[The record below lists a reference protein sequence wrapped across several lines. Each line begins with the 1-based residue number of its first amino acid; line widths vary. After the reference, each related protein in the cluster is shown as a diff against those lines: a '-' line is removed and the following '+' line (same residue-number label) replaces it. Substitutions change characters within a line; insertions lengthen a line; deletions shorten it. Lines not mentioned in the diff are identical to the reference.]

1 MPNTDASADL
11 AARIAQ
17 LMPRARTDLAEL
29 VAFPSV
35 ADPRQIPP
43 EVCRS
48 AAEWVAAAFAEAG
61 LSDVHLAETPD
72 GTHAVIGHR
81 PGPPGAPTVLLYS
94 HYDVQPALDTDAWVS
109 PPFELT
115 ERDGRWYGR
124 GAADCK
130 GNIVMHLTAL
140 RALGDDLP
148 VGIKIVIEGSEEQ
161 GTGGLEQYLPE
172 HADQLRADA
181 IVIADVGNAALGEP
195 TATVSLR
202 GAANVVVTVRTLAGD
217 VHSGMF
223 GGAAPDALAALIRM
237 LDSLR
242 EADGS
247 TRIEG
252 LEAADGVWDGRDY
265 DEQRFRRDVAVADG
279 VSLIGTGTV
288 ADRLW
293 AKPAVTVI
301 GIDCPP
307 VVGSVPA
314 VPALARA
321 HVSLRVPP
329 GTSPQAAAE
338 ALEAHLLRAAPWGV
352 QAEVEIEG
360 VGSPFRAKTDGPGY
374 AALDGAMRAAYGKP
388 ISYAG
393 QGGSIPLCGKLAEVY
408 PDAEIM
414 LIGVEEPSCQ
424 IHAANESVDPGELE
438 RMALVEALFLRDYPG
453 ARENRL

>member
-1 MPNTDASADL
+1 MPNSDASTDL
-11 AARIAQ
+11 AARIAG

-29 VAFPSV
+29 VAIPSV
-35 ADPRQIPP
+35 ADPRQYPP
-43 EVCRS
+43 QECER
-48 AAEWVAAAFAEAG
+48 AAEWVAAAFTGAG
-61 LSDVHLAETPD
+61 LSDVHLAKTPD
-72 GTHAVIGHR
+72 GTYSVIGHR

-94 HYDVQPALDTDAWVS
+94 HYDIQPVGDTDSWVS

-115 ERDGRWYGR
+115 EREGRWYGR

-148 VGIKIVIEGSEEQ
+148 VGIKLVIEGSEEQ

-172 HADQLRADA
+172 HVEQLRADA
-181 IVIADVGNAALGEP
+181 IVIADVGNAALSEP

-202 GAANVVVTVRTLAGD
+202 GVANVRVTVRTMAGD
-217 VHSGMF
+217 LHSGMF
-223 GGAAPDALAALIRM
+223 GGVAPDALAALIRI

-242 EADGS
+242 DLDGS

-252 LEAADGVWDGRDY
+252 LEADGAWEGRAY
-265 DEQRFRRDVAVADG
+265 DEQTFREVAAVADG
-279 VSLIGTGTV
+279 VALIGTGSV

-307 VVGSVPA
+307 VVGSAPA

-321 HVSLRVPP
+321 RVSLRVPP
-329 GTSPQAAAE
+329 GTSTQGAME
-338 ALEAHLLRAAPWGV
+338 ALKAHLRAAAPWGAQV
-352 QAEVEIEG
+352 EVDNEA
-360 VGSPFRAKTDGPGY
+360 VGSPFRAAIDGPAY
-374 AALDGAMRAAYGKP
+374 AALDEAMHTAYGKP

-393 QGGSIPLCGKLAEVY
+393 QGGSIPLCSKLAETY
-408 PDAEIM
+408 PAAEIILM
-414 LIGVEEPSCQ
+414 GVEEPSCQ
-424 IHAANESVDPGELE
+424 IHAANESVDPDELE
-438 RMALVEALFLRDYPG
+438 RMSLVEALFLRDYPAAVQQRG
-453 ARENRL
+453 